1 MEPQIAADW
10 PLDFVKFQILP
21 QNRYETFICSNEE
34 EEMVGD
40 GPVDQLLE
48 HLPSKKNQ
56 LAQGSC
62 DNFKLELPETHDNRA
77 WFTKATLMRF
87 LQMVGSC
94 DLLKKCV
101 AISDE
106 MSQLDEARKFHLSLY
121 AQAEDG
127 ITTSDNSKNE
137 LLRAM
142 DSRLAALTEELVST
156 FKLAVGDTLS
166 LQEMLDL
173 HKFCH
178 HFGDVDVRNMS
189 SKLSEA
195 SRKIFTDVPVD
206 RKKSPVPF
214 ISKDDYVKKT
224 GGNIQ
229 VSGSSD
235 LNKPV
240 KYSASPAKAA
250 EMERQSSSECE
261 DSSFSSEDDQPSA
274 ERSRTFIRSATP
286 RRSASPM
293 RRIQI
298 GRSGSRRTP
307 ALTIKSLTH
316 FPARERVLSYRDTGN
331 DNLEESEE
339 LNKETEVNV
348 TRMSVQ
354 DAISLFESKQKDQ
367 IVDNQKKSLID
378 NCTNANKTVLR
389 RWSAG
394 MGDARNI
401 LAQHLPENI
410 ASEDNAKVVD
420 EDAPESNARR
430 TNEDQ
435 AFENPESEKTL
446 EVDMEPE
453 ANEKI
458 ASSRNGD
465 DVPVSQAEE
474 TNEKLDSAE
483 WSRQKE
489 AELNQMLMKFTEY
502 NQINLKNAKP
512 DNRRKSSSLVERKSS
527 SLVERRGG
535 LYGHSKDRKDEKL
548 RGENDVKEVVKL
560 AEIKA
565 KQKIPHKPKAERSA
579 LKVSDV
585 AKKNIT
591 SKIQNVN
598 KTMPLVSNSKKESPK
613 PVVTKKGPPK
623 SSPLPATRK
632 SWPSTPSPRAT
643 GAIPAKIPSGTPPSR
658 TTAPRQKP
666 QSPAS
671 LSKPTPQSERSQ
683 LQQKD
688 VKKPQVDT
696 AKSLKKVDD
705 SKSRVVPKSGRMP
718 KPKPVVAPKED
729 AGSCPAK
736 PVVRRKVTK
745 KSSVVPLEA
754 KAEDHKVSGIRPTG
768 KPTSQKIEVSQP
780 EETSEKP
787 EEPMTDSPKNVGATI
802 SDTAHLV
809 EGDPVLE
816 AWNDH
821 HVLEK
826 EMEREKLRNDGEN
839 DISKEAPAQVD
850 EIAERISESPGE
862 VQPTEPPFIS
872 PAAWVE
878 SNEQE
883 PSIPNGK
890 SSAPSPASHDVEASP
905 GVRVRHSLSQMLL
918 EESSEPD
925 VIEWGN
931 AENPPTMVY
940 QKDAPKGLK
949 RLLKFA
955 RKNKGESN
963 ASFWS
968 SPYASE
974 GEDDGDEYKSVGK
987 RNSDN
992 LLKVALHSKNYA
1004 EGFLSDSE
1012 PLSARSNVSNS
1023 SARSSKGSRSFF
1035 SLSAFRGSKN

>member
-21 QNRYETFICSNEE
+21 QNRYETYICSNEE

-48 HLPSKKNQ
+48 HLPSKKDQ
-56 LAQGSC
+56 LVQGSC
-62 DNFKLELPETHDNRA
+62 GNFKLELPETHDNRA

-87 LQMVGSC
+87 LQMVGSP

-101 AISDE
+101 AVSNE

-127 ITTSDNSKNE
+127 ITSSDNSKNE

-166 LQEMLDL
+166 LQEIWDL

-195 SRKIFTDVPVD
+195 SRKFFTDAPVD
-206 RKKSPVPF
+206 TKKYSVPF

-240 KYSASPAKAA
+240 KYNASPAKAA
-250 EMERQSSSECE
+250 GMERQSSSESE
-261 DSSFSSEDDQPSA
+261 DSSFPSEDDQPSA

-316 FPARERVLSYRDTGN
+316 FPAREKVSSYRDTGS

-339 LNKETEVNV
+339 LNKKTEVNV

-367 IVDNQKKSLID
+367 IVDNKKKSLID
-378 NCTNANKTVLR
+378 NSTNANKTVLR

-394 MGDARNI
+394 MGETPNI

-420 EDAPESNARR
+420 EDASESNARR
-430 TNEDQ
+430 TNEDCV
-435 AFENPESEKTL
+435 FKSPESEKTV

-458 ASSRNGD
+458 ASSQNDD

-512 DNRRKSSSLVERKSS
+512 DNRRKSSSLVER
-527 SLVERRGG
+527 RGG

-548 RGENDVKEVVKL
+548 RGENDVKKVVKL

-565 KQKIPHKPKAERSA
+565 KQKIPDKPKAERSV

-585 AKKNIT
+585 AKKNIP

-598 KTMPLVSNSKKESPK
+598 KTMALVSNSKKESPK
-613 PVVTKKGPPK
+613 RVVTKKGPLK

-643 GAIPAKIPSGTPPSR
+643 GALPAKIPSGTPPSR
-658 TTAPRQKP
+658 TTAPCQKP

-671 LSKPTPQSERSQ
+671 LSKPIPQSERSQ

-688 VKKPQVDT
+688 VKKPQVESK
-696 AKSLKKVDD
+696 KSLKKVDD

-729 AGSCPAK
+729 AGSSPAK
-736 PVVRRKVTK
+736 SIVRKKGTK

-754 KAEDHKVSGIRPTG
+754 KAEDRKVSGIRPTG

-780 EETSEKP
+780 EETSNKP
-787 EEPMTDSPKNVGATI
+787 EEPMADSPKNVGATI

-809 EGDPVLE
+809 EGNPVLE

-821 HVLEK
+821 HVLKK
-826 EMEREKLRNDGEN
+826 EMETEKRRIDGEN

-872 PAAWVE
+872 PSAWVE
-878 SNEQE
+878 SSEQE
-883 PSIPNGK
+883 PSIPNDK
-890 SSAPSPASHDVEASP
+890 SSAPSPASHDVEASS
-905 GVRVRHSLSQMLL
+905 GIRVRHSLSQMLL

-1035 SLSAFRGSKN
+1035 SLSAFRGNKN